1 MVWLLWSDGWLGL
14 VGLLGRLVHFIS
26 LGWLAAWLDLASLL
40 GWLAWFSW
48 LGWLEGLVW
57 LVCLAWFD
65 CFGFPRLDQQV
76 NKIKSFSG
84 LLVV

>member
-1 MVWLLWSDGWLGL
+1 M
-14 VGLLGRLVHFIS
+14 VGLLGRLVLFIS

-40 GWLAWFSW
+40 GWLVWFSW
-48 LGWLEGLVW
+48 LGWR
-57 LVCLAWFD
+57 AWFGW
-65 CFGFPRLDQQV
+65 CAWLGSIVFGFPRLDQQV